1 MIELIAKTK
10 QGVELI
16 DARLLYENLNV
27 GRDFSNWIK
36 SRIEKYDFQ
45 RNRDYFVEDN
55 QFQNTDNQILRQNG
69 RKIEKGRPTV
79 DYFVTITMAKEL
91 CLLQNN
97 ETGRRYRRYLIRIE
111 EETRKQ
117 MLNIPAP
124 KIFNQVKCIHYTGW
138 LLQNGYSIMSGQV
151 RARIKKYPEQFRK
164 TDKGWYMSEAIAE
177 YFLNFKNPQQRIAE
191 MPSVNPQFV
200 LMFSKEELQEMTRK

>member
-1 MIELIAKTK
+1 MIQLINSLEQTMSSFEIAQITGKQHKNVLRDIRELNK
-10 QGVELI
+10 V
-16 DARLLYENLNV
+16 YEKMYGL
-27 GRDFSNWIK
+27 
-36 SRIEKYDFQ
+36 
-45 RNRDYFVEDN
+45 
-55 QFQNTDNQILRQNG
+55 
-69 RKIEKGRPTV
+69 KIE
-79 DYFVTITMAKEL
+79 
-91 CLLQNN
+91 
-97 ETGRRYRRYLIRIE
+97 
-111 EETRKQ
+111 Q
-117 MLNIPAP
+117 MLKITELPNGAKRKDPYFELTKMQTWDLLTGYNAELRIKVNRRWAELEAKQQYNFPTP

>member
-1 MIELIAKTK
+1 MIQLINSLEQTMSSFEIAQITGKQHKNVLRDIRELNK
-10 QGVELI
+10 V
-16 DARLLYENLNV
+16 YEKMYGL
-27 GRDFSNWIK
+27 
-36 SRIEKYDFQ
+36 
-45 RNRDYFVEDN
+45 
-55 QFQNTDNQILRQNG
+55 
-69 RKIEKGRPTV
+69 KIE
-79 DYFVTITMAKEL
+79 
-91 CLLQNN
+91 
-97 ETGRRYRRYLIRIE
+97 
-111 EETRKQ
+111 Q
-117 MLNIPAP
+117 MLKITELPNGAKRKDPYFELTKMQTWDLLTGYNAELRIKVNRRWAELEAKQQYNFPAP

-200 LMFSKEELQEMTRK
+200 LMFSKEELQEMTKK

>member
-1 MIELIAKTK
+1 MIQLINSLEQTMSSFEIAQITGKQHSHIMRDIRELNKSYEKLYQSKIGQKLKISDLGFGRQRKDPYFELTKMQTWDLLTGYNAELRIKVNRRWAELEAK
-10 QGVELI
+10 QQ
-16 DARLLYENLNV
+16 YN
-27 GRDFSNWIK
+27 F
-36 SRIEKYDFQ
+36 
-45 RNRDYFVEDN
+45 
-55 QFQNTDNQILRQNG
+55 
-69 RKIEKGRPTV
+69 PT
-79 DYFVTITMAKEL
+79 
-91 CLLQNN
+91 
-97 ETGRRYRRYLIRIE
+97 
-111 EETRKQ
+111 
-117 MLNIPAP
+117 P

>member
-1 MIELIAKTK
+1 MIQLINSLEQTMSSFEIAQITGK
-10 QGVELI
+10 QHKHVL
-16 DARLLYENLNV
+16 
-27 GRDFSNWIK
+27 RDI
-36 SRIEKYDFQ
+36 
-45 RNRDYFVEDN
+45 
-55 QFQNTDNQILRQNG
+55 
-69 RKIEKGRPTV
+69 RK
-79 DYFVTITMAKEL
+79 L
-91 CLLQNN
+91 N
-97 ETGRRYRRYLIRIE
+97 ETYEKMHEPKIGQKLKISDLDFGRQRKDPYFELTKMQTWDLLTGYNAELRIKVNRRWAELE
-111 EETRKQ
+111 AKQ
-117 MLNIPAP
+117 QYNFPTP

-138 LLQNGYSIMSGQV
+138 LLQNGFSIMSGQV

>member
-1 MIELIAKTK
+1 MIQLINSLEQTMSSFEIAQITGKQHKNVLRDIRELNK
-10 QGVELI
+10 V
-16 DARLLYENLNV
+16 YEKMYGL
-27 GRDFSNWIK
+27 
-36 SRIEKYDFQ
+36 
-45 RNRDYFVEDN
+45 
-55 QFQNTDNQILRQNG
+55 
-69 RKIEKGRPTV
+69 KIE
-79 DYFVTITMAKEL
+79 
-91 CLLQNN
+91 
-97 ETGRRYRRYLIRIE
+97 
-111 EETRKQ
+111 Q
-117 MLNIPAP
+117 MLKITELPNGAKRKDPYFELTKMQTWDLLTGYNAELRIKVNRRWAELEAKQQYNFPTP

-177 YFLNFKNPQQRIAE
+177 YFLNFKNPQQHIAE

>member
-1 MIELIAKTK
+1 MIQLINLLEQTMSSFEIAQITGKQHSHIMRDIRELNK
-10 QGVELI
+10 V
-16 DARLLYENLNV
+16 YEKLHQ
-27 GRDFSNWIK
+27 S
-36 SRIEKYDFQ
+36 
-45 RNRDYFVEDN
+45 
-55 QFQNTDNQILRQNG
+55 
-69 RKIEKGRPTV
+69 KIG
-79 DYFVTITMAKEL
+79 
-91 CLLQNN
+91 
-97 ETGRRYRRYLIRIE
+97 
-111 EETRKQ
+111 Q
-117 MLNIPAP
+117 MLKITELPNGAKRKDPYFELTKMQTWDLLTGYNAELRIKVNRRWAELEAKQQYNFPAP